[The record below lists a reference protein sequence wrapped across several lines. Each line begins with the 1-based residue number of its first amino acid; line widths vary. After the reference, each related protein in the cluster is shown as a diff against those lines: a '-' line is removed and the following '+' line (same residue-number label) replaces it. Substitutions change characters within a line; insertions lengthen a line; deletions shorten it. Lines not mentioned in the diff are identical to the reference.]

1 MSKATTTK
9 GKEIA
14 GYISLCLPARKATP
28 GPPVGP
34 AFGQKGVSGAEFA
47 KQFNEATKK
56 IEENTPVRVKVTV
69 YTNRTFTFV
78 LLGTPVSYYLK
89 QYANLS
95 KGGAEPGRTV
105 SATLKKSDLRSIA
118 EIKIKD
124 GLSARN
130 IDNAMSI
137 VAGSARSMGIKIIE
151 DEVSANG

>member
-1 MSKATTTK
+1 MSKAVNTK

-56 IEENTPVRVKVTV
+56 MEENVPVRVKVTV
-69 YTNRTFTFV
+69 YTNRTFTFE
-78 LLGTPVSYYLK
+78 LLGTPASHYLK
-89 QYANLS
+89 KFKKLD
-95 KGGAEPGRTV
+95 KGSSEPGRV
-105 SATLKKSDLRSIA
+105 SAGTITKAEIREIA
-118 EIKIKD
+118 EIKMKE

-130 IDNAMSI
+130 IEAAI
-137 VAGSARSMGIKIIE
+137 KIIAGSARAMGLKFID
-151 DEVSANG
+151 DEGTNNG